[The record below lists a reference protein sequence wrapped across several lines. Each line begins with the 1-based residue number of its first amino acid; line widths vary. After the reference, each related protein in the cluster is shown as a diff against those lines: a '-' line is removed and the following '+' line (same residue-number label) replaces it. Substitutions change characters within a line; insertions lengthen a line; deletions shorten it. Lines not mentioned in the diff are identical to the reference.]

1 MLLYIKLGAQMN
13 NPVFISIKGTTQGL
27 ITEGAFTPES
37 IGNTYQE
44 GHENETLVKA
54 LTHSI
59 KVPRDPSSGQPSGQ
73 RSHQP
78 LVVTKLFDKSSPLI
92 YNALTKGET
101 LTNVDLKFYRT
112 SYAGKPE
119 HYFTIAL
126 EDAVIV
132 NIETTMNSEVG
143 MAVSDVAPLENVAF
157 AYRKI
162 TWRHETASTS
172 GEDDWRIGV
181 GKSA

>member
-1 MLLYIKLGAQMN
+1 MN
-13 NPVFISIKGTTQGL
+13 NPVFISIKGSTQGL

-37 IGNTYQE
+37 VGNTYQE
-44 GHENETLVKA
+44 GHENETIVKSFS
-54 LTHSI
+54 HNI
-59 KVPRDPSSGQPSGQ
+59 KIPRDPSSGQPSGQ

-78 LVVTKLFDKSSPLI
+78 LVVTKLIDKSSPLI

-112 SYAGKPE
+112 GYTGKPE
-119 HYFTIAL
+119 HYFTISL
-126 EDAVIV
+126 EDAVV
-132 NIETTMNSEVG
+132 VDVAAAMNQEVG
-143 MAVSDVAPLENVAF
+143 MALTDVAPLEDVSF

-162 TWRHETASTS
+162 SWRHETASTS

-181 GKSA
+181 GKTA

>member
-1 MLLYIKLGAQMN
+1 MN
-13 NPVFISIKGTTQGL
+13 NPIFITIKGSTQGL
-27 ITEGAFTPES
+27 ITQGTFTPES
-37 IGNTYQE
+37 IGNSYQK
-44 GHENETLVKA
+44 GHEDEA
-54 LTHSI
+54 LIKGFSHNISI
-59 KVPRDPSSGQPSGQ
+59 PRDPQSGQPSGQ
-73 RSHQP
+73 RVHEPFVIS
-78 LVVTKLFDKSSPLI
+78 KLFDKSSPLL

-101 LTNVDLKFYRT
+101 LTEVELKWYRT

-119 HYFTIAL
+119 HYFSIVL

-132 NIETTMNSEVG
+132 NIDSFMENEENLNKSQ
-143 MAVSDVAPLENVAF
+143 VAPLERVSF

-181 GKSA
+181 GLSA

>member
-1 MLLYIKLGAQMN
+1 MN
-13 NPVFISIKGTTQGL
+13 NPVFMSIKGSTQGL

-37 IGNTYQE
+37 VGNSYQE
-44 GHENETLVKA
+44 GHENETLVRA
-54 LTHSI
+54 FSHNI
-59 KVPRDPSSGQPSGQ
+59 KIPRDANSGQPSGQ

-78 LVVTKLFDKSSPLI
+78 FVITKLFDKSSPLI

-101 LTNVDLKFYRT
+101 LTEVELKWYRT

-119 HYFTIAL
+119 HYFTVLL

-132 NIETTMNSEVG
+132 DVESLMEPEIGASL
-143 MAVSDVAPLENVAF
+143 ADVAPAEKVAF

-162 TWRHETASTS
+162 SWRHETASTS

-181 GKSA
+181 GKQA

>member
-1 MLLYIKLGAQMN
+1 MN
-13 NPVFISIKGTTQGL
+13 NPVFISIKGSTQGL

-37 IGNTYQE
+37 VGNVYQD
-44 GHENETLVKA
+44 GHQNETLVKGFS
-54 LTHSI
+54 HNI
-59 KVPRDPSSGQPSGQ
+59 KIPRDPNSGQPSGQ

-78 LVVTKLFDKSSPLI
+78 MVVTKLFDKSSPLL

-101 LTNVDLKFYRT
+101 LTNVELKWYRT
-112 SYAGKPE
+112 SYTGKPE
-119 HYFTIAL
+119 HYFSVVL

-132 NIETTMNSEVG
+132 DIQASMDAELGLTVT
-143 MAVSDVAPLENVAF
+143 DVAPLENVSF
-157 AYRKI
+157 SYRKI

-181 GKSA
+181 GKNA